1 MILNNEQNIFT
12 ILTVAFIIL
21 IIRCIA
27 RIYIHRNSVNEMKK
41 IKAQSDMYIMLFEG
55 LIVIYNRCIAQN
67 PLYVKVTLTLFLIY
81 LSIVKILSS
90 PKRAKMICLLIPPIL
105 VIWAVMGEDIN
116 SFLEKMF

>member
-27 RIYIHRNSVNEMKK
+27 RIYIHRDGVTEMKK

-81 LSIVKILSS
+81 LR
-90 PKRAKMICLLIPPIL
+90 KR
-105 VIWAVMGEDIN
+105 
-116 SFLEKMF
+116 